1 MQPLQPTEVSLLSPS
16 SVPMTWGFQNE
27 QVTGLS
33 PKAPEVPKFSDKSR
47 GKTCSEAAAT
57 ANNPDAGK
65 DGRREE
71 KWAAED
77 EMVREHHRLNGYE
90 SEQTLGDS
98 EGQEVLA
105 CCSP

>member
-1 MQPLQPTEVSLLSPS
+1 MPRLHPTEVSPLSPS
-16 SVPMTWGFQNE
+16 GVLPTQGFQNE

-33 PKAPEVPKFSDKSR
+33 PKAPEVPKSSGKSR

-65 DGRREE
+65 DGRQEE
-71 KWAAED
+71 KGAAED
-77 EMVREHHRLNGYE
+77 EMVREHHRLKRYE

-98 EGQEVLA
+98 DE
-105 CCSP
+105 